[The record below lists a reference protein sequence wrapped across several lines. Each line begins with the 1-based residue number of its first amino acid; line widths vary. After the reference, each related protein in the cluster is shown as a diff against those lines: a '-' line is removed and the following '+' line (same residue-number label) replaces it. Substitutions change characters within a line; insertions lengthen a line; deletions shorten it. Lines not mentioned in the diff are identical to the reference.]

1 MDDQSF
7 KELKKRVV
15 DHLNKN
21 PPVLDKET
29 LMNKSIEQ
37 AKKKYR
43 KEMLIQKEINRVKKR
58 LNE

>member
-21 PPVLDKET
+21 QPVLDKET

-43 KEMLIQKEINRVKKR
+43 KEMLI
-58 LNE
+58 